1 MRISLPKSFRLSP
14 MTRALTMA
22 TRAAALIGAGFIIS
36 APAGAANFSQTV
48 FFGDSLTDSGFF
60 TGVGQQRSFTTN
72 PDPVWALLLAQKYG
86 TSANPAAILTPTGVQ
101 AAGGT
106 DYAVGG
112 ARVTAQNGWP
122 DAATAPLV
130 PTVTSQVNG
139 YLAANP
145 RLDSKGLYAV
155 WAGANDI
162 FGYTNSNVAALLN
175 PATQAATAAQV
186 IQQVAGEATNV
197 VGLVRQLQ
205 QAGAGT
211 VIVVNL
217 PDVGKTPQGSSIP
230 ALATLWSASSN
241 SFNATLN
248 TGLSGLGG
256 NIVAI
261 NAYGLLREAIANP
274 GLYGFTNVTTP
285 ACTTSSSSTCTTAT
299 LVAPNA
305 DQTYLFADGVHPT
318 GAGHAILAQY
328 VESVLQA
335 PGQIGMLA
343 EAPLAGAQSFTRAID
358 DRLRLTPRAGQVE
371 AYAAYDNTH
380 QSLDHNGNNPGLDGS
395 ANSLTVGV
403 DYALNQ
409 NVTVGGAFSFAHNRA
424 NFGNDTGGFKLD
436 QAMLSG
442 YGQYRDGAWALNAI
456 GMVGSLQYNDV
467 TRNIVLGAATRSE
480 SGSANGH
487 QFLFRV
493 GGQYDFELGAATLS
507 PVANLTWQQ
516 VNVGGYTENG
526 NDSTAMNFQS
536 QRRNSLVSSLGAQV
550 TSKLT
555 LGSYAVQPFAKLA
568 WEKEFEDSERDVRAN
583 LVGMAGSFGLPA
595 YQGPSNSTRLE
606 LGASIALATDF
617 TAYASYNGQFAG
629 GNKTNSF
636 QVGLKKAF

>member
-1 MRISLPKSFRLSP
+1 
-14 MTRALTMA
+14 MTRALTLA
-22 TRAAALIGAGFIIS
+22 TRTAALIGAGLVIS
-36 APAGAANFSQTV
+36 APASAANFSQMV
-48 FFGDSLTDSGFF
+48 FFGDSLTDSGYF
-60 TGVGQQRSFTTN
+60 TGVGKQASFTTN
-72 PDPVWALLLAQKYG
+72 PDPVWAQLLAHKYG
-86 TSANPAAILTPTGVQ
+86 TAANPAAILTPSGVQ

-112 ARVTAQNGWP
+112 ARVTSQNGWP

-145 RLDSKGLYAV
+145 HLDGKGLYAV
-155 WAGANDI
+155 WAGANDV
-162 FGYTNSNVAALLN
+162 FGYTNTSAGALLN
-175 PATQAATAAQV
+175 PATQAATAALV
-186 IQQVAGEATNV
+186 IQQVTGEAANV

-211 VIVVNL
+211 VLVVNL
-217 PDVGKTPQGSSIP
+217 PDVGKTPEGTSIP
-230 ALATLWSASSN
+230 ALATLWSASSS
-241 SFNATLN
+241 SFNAALN
-248 TGLSGLGG
+248 SGLNGLGG

-261 NAYGLLREAIANP
+261 NAYGLLREVIANP
-274 GLYGFTNVTTP
+274 SVYGFTNVTTP
-285 ACTTSSSSTCTTAT
+285 ACTTSSSSTCTTST
-299 LVAPNA
+299 LVAPGA
-305 DQTYLFADGVHPT
+305 DKTYLFADGVHPT

-343 EAPLAGAQSFTRAID
+343 EVPLASAQTFTRAID

-403 DYALNQ
+403 DYAVNQ
-409 NVTVGGAFSFAHNRA
+409 NVTVGGAFGFTHNRA
-424 NFGNDTGGFKLD
+424 NFGNDSGGFKLG
-436 QAMLSG
+436 QAMLSA
-442 YGQYRDGAWALNAI
+442 YTQYRDGAWALNAI

-467 TRNIVLGAATRSE
+467 TRNIALGPAIRSE
-480 SGSANGH
+480 SGDANGH
-487 QFLFRV
+487 QFLFRI
-493 GGQYDFELGAATLS
+493 GGQYDFDLGAATLS

-516 VNVGGYTENG
+516 VNVGGYAENG
-526 NDSTAMNFQS
+526 NDSTAMNFNS
-536 QRRNSLVSSLGAQV
+536 QTRNSLVSSLGAQI

-555 LGSYAVQPFAKLA
+555 LGSYALQPFAKLA
-568 WEKEFEDSERDVRAN
+568 WEKEFENSDRDVRAN
-583 LVGMAGSFGLPA
+583 LIGMAGSFGLPA
-595 YQGPSNSTRLE
+595 YQGPSNSGRVE

-617 TAYASYNGQFAG
+617 SAYASYNGQFAG
-629 GNKTNSF
+629 SNKINSF